1 MSLRALT
8 YRPLKAS
15 TEIRL
20 VTLKRDKSS
29 GALFCQLESA
39 RLGKR
44 FLRRRPKYVALS
56 YTWGSPENTHMLR
69 CGYHQR
75 DNTYVQIPT
84 NLYDAMLRISDN
96 PDLHTYRFW
105 MDSICINQG
114 DMRERA
120 DQVGMM
126 REIYRDAC
134 FVTVWLGELDDE
146 LTKACSLLLGLDRL
160 CREEAY
166 DDVMDAIFKTFEQED
181 WKMCV
186 RFFRNP
192 WFTRVWV
199 FQEFVVAR
207 DVFFLHGNWMVHWKT
222 MLNIVVSLLRFGNP
236 VVWDKEASRSGEQLG
251 IMVSFRLLTESD
263 EHDEYDFN
271 PQKTLA
277 FVVDQCRLLN
287 STDPRDRLFALHG
300 LSIDGHARK
309 SEIDYALSVEQVY
322 TNFARHEVLHRKQLH
337 FLCCATLEGNYGL
350 PSWVPDWTY
359 RPPEGRHLSTAVF
372 EVRSND
378 APRDINC
385 RISPDGATLCVTGII
400 FSGIASI
407 GPIYIAP
414 HNLPYT
420 TDAFEIDFKRILE
433 WYRTNFAIA
442 QEAPEP
448 YPNGQSLIE
457 AFVRCQVLD
466 DIANVSSPGPG
477 SKMKKCSVGDGIRAL
492 GRFGLRDGYEKG
504 DLDSYGKGTDTG
516 SEVYQNKLKKSH
528 RFCRTE
534 NGYFGWVPHATLA
547 TDLVARIYSANTQF
561 VLRAGEQPG
570 TYRIVGECYLQGVPV
585 GVGVFASDIGGE
597 IALV

>member
-1 MSLRALT
+1 MSLRALI

-15 TEIRL
+15 KEIRL
-20 VTLKRDKSS
+20 VTLKHDKSS
-29 GALFCQLESA
+29 GAIFCQLESA
-39 RLGKR
+39 HLGKR

-56 YTWGSPENTHMLR
+56 YTWGSPENTHMVR

-75 DNTYVQIPT
+75 DNTYVKIPT

-96 PDLHTYRFW
+96 PNLHTYRFW

-120 DQVGMM
+120 HQVGMM

-146 LTKACSLLLGLDRL
+146 LTKACALLLVLDRIF
-160 CREEAY
+160 REQEY
-166 DDVMDAIFKTFEQED
+166 EDVVGAISESFEQED
-181 WKMCV
+181 WKMCI

-207 DVFFLHGNWMVHWKT
+207 EVFFLHGNWMVHWATLLHITK
-222 MLNIVVSLLRFGNP
+222 SLGGFGNP
-236 VVWDKEASRSGEQLG
+236 VGWDMEASRSGEQLG
-251 IMVSFRLLTESD
+251 IMGSIRLSNGSD
-263 EHDEYDFN
+263 EHDKYDFT
-271 PQKTLA
+271 PWGTLA
-277 FVVDQCRLLN
+277 FLVDRCRLLN
-287 STDPRDRLFALHG
+287 STNPRDRLFALHG
-300 LSIDGHARK
+300 LSSDGHARK
-309 SEIDYALSVEQVY
+309 SEIDYSLSVEQVY
-322 TNFARHEVLHRKQLH
+322 TNFARHEVLYRKQLH
-337 FLCCATLEGNYGL
+337 FLSCATLEGNYGL
-350 PSWVPDWTY
+350 PSWIPDWTY
-359 RPPEGRHLSTAVF
+359 RPPEKRPMSRTILWEISG
-372 EVRSND
+372 D
-378 APRDINC
+378 APRDMNC
-385 RISPDGATLCVTGII
+385 RISADGATLYVTGII

-414 HNLPYT
+414 HNLAYT
-420 TDAFEIDFKRILE
+420 TDAFEIDMENIIE
-433 WYRTNFAIA
+433 WYRSNFAIA
-442 QEAPEP
+442 RESPDP

-466 DIANVSSPGPG
+466 YIANVSSPSP
-477 SKMKKCSVGDGIRAL
+477 SNKMEKCSVGDGIRSL
-492 GRFGLRDGYEKG
+492 DRYRLWDGYEKG
-504 DLDSYGKGTDTG
+504 DLDGCGEGTDAG
-516 SEVYQNKLKKSH
+516 AKVYQNHLMRNH

-534 NGYFGWVPHATLA
+534 NGYFGWVPHAILA

-561 VLRAGEQPG
+561 LLRAGEQPG

-585 GVGVFASDIGGE
+585 GASDIGGE